1 MIRRQPRSTRTDTL
15 FPYTTLFRSA
25 LGHHTLVQFERGCV
39 AINRGGNPSW
49 RRNLLCFVAPCVRA
63 SGAAG
68 GHRTARCRSE
78 EHTSE
83 LQSLMRISYAV
94 FCLKKKTYQLQTP
107 AISLSSINNE
117 DNTHKH
123 D

>member
-68 GHRTARCRSE
+68 GHRAARCPPWGSGL
-78 EHTSE
+78 TCFYPTP
-83 LQSLMRISYAV
+83 QSLGGA
-94 FCLKKKTYQLQTP
+94 P
-107 AISLSSINNE
+107 ALWGGWQRRAPCENLVG
-117 DNTHKH
+117 TQRGRGKRK
-123 D
+123 

>member
-63 SGAAG
+63 SGAAD
-68 GHRTARCRSE
+68 GHRTARCPPWGSGVTVLIPPLPNPGGAPSFGVGRSRGAPY
-78 EHTSE
+78 HTF
-83 LQSLMRISYAV
+83 V
-94 FCLKKKTYQLQTP
+94 
-107 AISLSSINNE
+107 
-117 DNTHKH
+117 
-123 D
+123 